1 MPNVEPYNATKYF
14 NIWFGYENNPVS
26 DFVEQ
31 VSDFV
36 EQDGIIKTFFGNWLD
51 RVTMRAKIVPK
62 IVAIAR

>member
-1 MPNVEPYNATKYF
+1 MPNVEPYNATKDC
-14 NIWFGYENNPVS
+14 NIWFGYENDPVS

-31 VSDFV
+31 N
-36 EQDGIIKTFFGNWLD
+36 GLIKTFFGNWPD